1 MSQFI
6 LLEAA
11 PSSMFGNI
19 IVVSGAFLILVILI
33 KKFAWGMITS
43 MFEERAKKINDDIDS
58 AEAARKQAEAFAEK
72 RETEL
77 AGSREEASKI
87 IMTATD
93 AAHANKAKIVAE
105 ASEEARRVKQ
115 RANEEIEQSKKEA
128 ISGIKGSVADISV
141 KNAEKLIGQSL
152 DATSQTELIDSYLEK
167 MGD

>member
-19 IVVSGAFLILVILI
+19 IVVSGAFLILVMLI

-58 AEAARKQAEAFAEK
+58 EEDERKKAEAFVEK

-77 AGSREEASKI
+77 AGSREKASKI

-93 AAHANKAKIVAE
+93 AAHVNKAKIVAE
-105 ASEEARRVKQ
+105 ASEETRRVKQ

-141 KNAEKLIGQSL
+141 KIEEKLIVQTL
-152 DATSQTELIDSYLEK
+152 DASAQSDLIDQYLEK
-167 MGD
+167 L